1 MRMIVVEDKL
11 LKSLNMRFMVKIL
24 HKVTFTIITL
34 MICIA
39 VAKSQQDPMFT
50 YYMFNQI
57 TVNPGY
63 AGSGEVANVMAL
75 YRQQWAG
82 MEGAPKTT
90 NIAGNTPLPKIDC
103 GFGLSLLT
111 DKIGPTKQTG
121 VFADFS
127 YQLKVSEKAKLG
139 MGIKAGFTYYKA
151 NFLDIQTTTPNDI
164 AFSQDIDGD
173 IKANFGIGLFYYTND
188 FYAGFSIPKLLNNEL
203 TLGYNVNNE
212 KLSAATR
219 NYYFIAGKV
228 FSLND
233 KLKFRPST
241 LIKMTKGAPMQMDIT
256 ANFIL
261 YDKFWLGAMYRT
273 GSAFGVLVQVQLA
286 KTVRIGYAY
295 DFTTNQLKDYNSGTH
310 EIMVSF
316 DFFTGKNKIR
326 SPRYF

>member
-1 MRMIVVEDKL
+1 MIEIEEEL
-11 LKSLNMRFMVKIL
+11 LKSLNMRYMVKKIQKAAFIVIIL
-24 HKVTFTIITL
+24 LIDTT
-34 MICIA
+34 

-57 TVNPGY
+57 SVNPGY

-82 MEGAPKTT
+82 MEGAPQTT

-127 YQLKVSEKAKLG
+127 YQLKLSKKAKLG

-164 AFSQDIDGD
+164 AFSKNIDGD
-173 IKANFGIGLFYYTND
+173 IKSNFGIGFFYYTNTV
-188 FYAGFSIPKLLNNEL
+188 YAGFSIPKLLNNEL
-203 TLGYNVNNE
+203 TLGYSVNNE

-228 FSLND
+228 FNLNEN
-233 KLKFRPST
+233 LKFRPST
-241 LIKMTKGAPMQMDIT
+241 LIKMTKGAPMQLDLT

-273 GSAFGVLVQVQLA
+273 GSAFGAMIQVQLA

-295 DFTTNQLKDYNSGTH
+295 DYTTNQLNDYNSGTH
-310 EIMVSF
+310 EIMINF